1 MTENIRRRAAR
12 VNLKMSVTVSLSAVI
27 YIRNDSVC
35 KRMTVMKKKKRL
47 CARSERKCG
56 ERKGKI
62 GGSKSSD
69 TERGAL
75 RCGERIIQNPEYE

>member
-1 MTENIRRRAAR
+1 MC

-35 KRMTVMKKKKRL
+35 KRMTVMQNGGKKVKIKRL
-47 CARSERKCG
+47 RSGREAQCG
-56 ERKGKI
+56 D
-62 GGSKSSD
+62 GSGWGCVNKSTD
-69 TERGAL
+69 TEWGAL